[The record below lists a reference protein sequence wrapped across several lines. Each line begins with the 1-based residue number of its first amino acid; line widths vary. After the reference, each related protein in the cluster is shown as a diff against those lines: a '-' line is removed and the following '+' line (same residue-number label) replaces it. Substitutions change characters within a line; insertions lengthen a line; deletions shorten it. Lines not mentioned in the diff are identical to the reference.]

1 MADPSTAGVR
11 SLHGVD
17 VERGLVIPL
26 ADGTRL
32 SGDLY
37 RPAGR
42 PSGPVLVSYY
52 PYRHDD
58 IIGSLFEATR
68 IGLARRGYATL
79 FADMTGTGASDGIYA
94 ESFDLPR
101 EGRDC
106 AQIIEWASGQRWCD
120 GSVGAWGVS
129 YGGMNALAA
138 AACRPPHLRGIV
150 AVYATTD
157 MYADTIAPGGC
168 PAMLGRYAWAAHMLA
183 LGLCPPTRQDP
194 GGSWE
199 RTWRRRLRRLASAP
213 PHALT
218 WQAHPERDDY
228 WQARVVDAAAIEVP
242 TMLIGGWADA
252 YSDAM
257 LRAFG
262 QVGGEKRLIMGPWM
276 HVLPHLSTVEPWDWV
291 NAMADWWDACMSPD
305 AASAVPAAAEPPVLY
320 YSRGGGAGGGGADGG
335 GADGGG
341 GWRAAPQWPP
351 PGVRTRRFFPAGN
364 RLACEPPAQ
373 ARSHGYRADP
383 LVGLAAGIWDPFGT
397 GSGWP
402 EEQSGD
408 DARSLTFTSD
418 PLPEPLLIAGSPE
431 VDLRVSLPADDE
443 TNLVARVSVVGP
455 DERSTLITSGR
466 LRVPAAGGD
475 PGGGETG
482 DGAAGSPSGTITVAM
497 GAAAFEVPA
506 GSRLR
511 LSVAC
516 ADFPHIWPTPANPEL
531 TVVTGPDAACELR
544 LPVRA
549 AGADAPGAAGD
560 EPASIE
566 PPPPGDDPG
575 WVSDGEPVYRVEQD
589 KTTGESSVTFGI
601 RSRLSPPSGAGLRSQ
616 ELFTARVRPQ
626 RPDGAT
632 VQARVDIGVR
642 LPAGER
648 IQVAVRSTSH
658 RRSSVIEAS
667 VVQDGAT
674 LLHRRWS
681 DDETDG

>member
-1 MADPSTAGVR
+1 MAAESPAGV
-11 SLHGVD
+11 L

-37 RPAGR
+37 RPPGR

-52 PYRHDD
+52 PYRADD
-58 IIGSLFEATR
+58 IIGSLFEGTR

-79 FADMTGTGASDGIYA
+79 FADMAGTGASEGSYA

-101 EGRDC
+101 EGSDC
-106 AQIIEWASGQRWCD
+106 AQIIEWAAARPWCD

-157 MYADTIAPGGC
+157 MYRDTIAPGGC

-183 LGLCPPTRQDP
+183 LGLCPPTRQDR
-194 GGSWE
+194 GGRWQ
-199 RTWRRRLRRLASAP
+199 RTWRQRLERLENAP

-228 WQARVVDAAAIEVP
+228 WQARVVDATAIEVP
-242 TMLIGGWADA
+242 AMLIGGWADA

-257 LRAFG
+257 FGAFD
-262 QVGGEKRLIMGPWM
+262 QVGGAKRLIMGPWM
-276 HVLPHLSTVEPWDWV
+276 HVLPHLSAVQPYDWV
-291 NAMADWWDACMSPD
+291 SAMADWWDRCLSTDPAT
-305 AASAVPAAAEPPVLY
+305 AADPAAGEPPVLY
-320 YSRGGGAGGGGADGG
+320 FSH
-335 GADGGG
+335 GG
-341 GWRAAPQWPP
+341 GWRAARHWPP
-351 PGVRTRRFFPAGN
+351 PGVTTRRFFPAGN
-364 RLACEPPAQ
+364 RLEPAPPAETA
-373 ARSHGYRADP
+373 ARSYRADP

-408 DARSLTFTSD
+408 DARSLTFTGD
-418 PLPEPLLIAGSPE
+418 PLPEPLLIAGAPE
-431 VDLRVSLPADDE
+431 ADLQVSLPADGE
-443 TNLVARVSVVGP
+443 TNLVVRVSAVGP
-455 DERSTLITSGR
+455 DERSTLITSGW
-466 LRVPAAGGD
+466 LRVPPAG
-475 PGGGETG
+475 P
-482 DGAAGSPSGTITVAM
+482 AAGSPRRITVALSS
-497 GAAAFEVPA
+497 AAFEVPA

-511 LSVAC
+511 LCVAC

-531 TVVTGPDAACELR
+531 TVTTGPDSPCELR
-544 LPVRA
+544 LPVRPA
-549 AGADAPGAAGD
+549 AGGD
-560 EPASIE
+560 EPASIT
-566 PPPPGDDPG
+566 PPPPGADPG
-575 WVSDGEPVYRVEQD
+575 WVSDGEPVYRVTED
-589 KTTGESSVTFGI
+589 KTTGERAVAFGVRARVT
-601 RSRLSPPSGAGLRSQ
+601 PPSGADLRSD
-616 ELFTARVRPQ
+616 ELFTARVRPG

-632 VQARVDIGVR
+632 VQAEVGIGVC

-658 RRSSVIEAS
+658 RGSSVIEAS

-674 LLHRRWS
+674 LLHRRWAGPV
-681 DDETDG
+681 TRRNG

>member
-1 MADPSTAGVR
+1 MAALP
-11 SLHGVD
+11 GVD

-32 SGDLY
+32 AGDLY

-42 PSGPVLVSYY
+42 ASGPVLVSYY

-58 IIGSLFEATR
+58 IIGSLFEQTR

-79 FADMTGTGASDGIYA
+79 FADMTGTGASEGSYA

-106 AQIIEWASGQRWCD
+106 AQIIEWAAGQQWCD

-194 GGSWE
+194 GGQWE
-199 RTWRRRLRRLASAP
+199 RTWRQRLERLEGAP
-213 PHALT
+213 PHALN

-242 TMLIGGWADA
+242 AMLIGGWADA

-257 LRAFG
+257 FRAFDDVRG
-262 QVGGEKRLIMGPWM
+262 AKRVVMGPWM
-276 HVLPHLSTVEPWDWV
+276 HVLPHLSVVEPWDWV
-291 NAMADWWDACMSPD
+291 AAMADWWDACMAPD
-305 AASAVPAAAEPPVLY
+305 AAAAVLAAAEPPVLY
-320 YSRGGGAGGGGADGG
+320 YSH
-335 GADGGG
+335 GG
-341 GWRAAPQWPP
+341 GWRAARQWPP
-351 PGVRTRRFFPAGN
+351 AGVSTRRFFPAGN
-364 RLACEPPAQ
+364 RLETAAASQ
-373 ARSHGYRADP
+373 SAVRAYRADP

-408 DARSLTFTSD
+408 DARSVTFTSD
-418 PLPEPLLIAGSPE
+418 PLPEPLLIAGGPS
-431 VDLRVSLPADDE
+431 VDLHIGLPADDE
-443 TNLVARVSVVGP
+443 TNLVARVSMVGP
-455 DERSTLITSGR
+455 DERSTLITSGW
-466 LRVPAAGGD
+466 LRIPPRGGD
-475 PGGGETG
+475 
-482 DGAAGSPSGTITVAM
+482 AAEGPRKITVPLA
-497 GAAAFEVPA
+497 AAAFEVPA
-506 GSRLR
+506 GSRVR

-516 ADFPHIWPTPANPEL
+516 ADFPHIWPTAANPE
-531 TVVTGPDAACELR
+531 VSVATGPDVACELR
-544 LPVRA
+544 LPVRSA
-549 AGADAPGAAGD
+549 AGGD
-560 EPASIE
+560 DPASIA
-566 PPPPGDDPG
+566 PPPPGADPG

-589 KTTGESSVTFGI
+589 KTTGETAVAFGI
-601 RSRLSPPSGAGLRSQ
+601 RARVSPPSGADLRSQ
-616 ELFTARVRPQ
+616 ELFTARVRPG

-632 VQARVDIGVR
+632 VQAEVDIGVR

-667 VVQDGAT
+667 VAQDGAT

-681 DDETDG
+681 AGGPGPGGGAGPDGGAPEP

>member
-1 MADPSTAGVR
+1 MADAS
-11 SLHGVD
+11 SSGVD
-17 VERGLVIPL
+17 VERGVAIPL
-26 ADGTRL
+26 ADGTLL

-52 PYRHDD
+52 PYRADD
-58 IIGSLFEATR
+58 IIGSLFEQTR

-79 FADMTGTGASDGIYA
+79 FADMTGTGASEGSYA

-106 AQIIEWASGQRWCD
+106 AQIIEWASRQQWCD

-194 GGSWE
+194 GGGWE
-199 RTWRRRLRRLASAP
+199 RTWRRRLRRLESAP

-228 WQARVVDAAAIEVP
+228 WQARVVNAAAIEVP
-242 TMLIGGWADA
+242 AMLIGGWADA

-257 LRAFG
+257 FRAFG
-262 QVGGEKRLIMGPWM
+262 QVGGAKRLIMGPWM
-276 HVLPHLSTVEPWDWV
+276 HVLPHLSAVEPWDWV
-291 NAMADWWDACMSPD
+291 SAMADWWDACMAPD
-305 AASAVPAAAEPPVLY
+305 AAAAVARATEPPVLY
-320 YSRGGGAGGGGADGG
+320 YSHGGGESGGGEREGG
-335 GADGGG
+335 ESG
-341 GWRAAPQWPP
+341 GWRVARQWPP
-351 PGVRTRRFFPAGN
+351 AGLSTRRFFPAAN
-364 RLACEPPAQ
+364 RLVDTPPAH
-373 ARSHGYRADP
+373 AAVRTYRGDP

-408 DARSLTFTSD
+408 DARSLTCTSD
-418 PLPEPLLIAGSPE
+418 PLPEPLLITGSPE
-431 VDLRVSLPADDE
+431 VDLQVGLPAELE
-443 TNLVARVSVVGP
+443 TNLVARVSMVGA

-466 LRVPAAGGD
+466 LRVPAT
-475 PGGGETG
+475 GGETG
-482 DGAAGSPSGTITVAM
+482 GDDGESPSRTITVTM
-497 GAAAFEVPA
+497 GAAAFEMPA
-506 GSRLR
+506 GSRVR

-516 ADFPHIWPTPANPEL
+516 ADFPHIWPTPANPWL
-531 TVVTGPDAACELR
+531 TVATGPDAASELR

-549 AGADAPGAAGD
+549 AAGDAPGETGD
-560 EPASIE
+560 EPASIA
-566 PPPPGDDPG
+566 PPPPGADPG

-589 KTTGESSVTFGI
+589 KTTGESAVTFGI
-601 RSRLSPPSGAGLRSQ
+601 RSRVSPPSGAELRSQ

-632 VQARVDIGVR
+632 VQAQVDIGVR
-642 LPAGER
+642 MPAGER

-681 DDETDG
+681 DDGTDG

>member
-1 MADPSTAGVR
+1 MAVPSAPGVE
-11 SLHGVD
+11 
-17 VERGLVIPL
+17 VERGLLIPL
-26 ADGTRL
+26 ADGTL
-32 SGDLY
+32 LAGDLY
-37 RPAGR
+37 RPAGG
-42 PSGPVLVSYY
+42 PAGPVLVSYY

-58 IIGSLFEATR
+58 IIGSLFEQTR

-79 FADMTGTGASDGIYA
+79 FADMTGTGASEGSYA

-106 AQIIEWASGQRWCD
+106 AQIIEWAAGQPWCD
-120 GSVGAWGVS
+120 GRTGAWGVS

-194 GGSWE
+194 GGRWE
-199 RTWRRRLRRLASAP
+199 RTWRRRLARLENAP

-218 WQAHPERDDY
+218 WQAHPERDEY
-228 WQARVVDAAAIEVP
+228 WRSRVVDASAIEVP
-242 TMLIGGWADA
+242 AMIIGGWADA

-257 LRAFG
+257 FRAFDDVRG
-262 QVGGEKRLIMGPWM
+262 AKRVVMGPWM

-291 NAMADWWDACMSPD
+291 GAMADWWDACMAPD
-305 AASAVPAAAEPPVLY
+305 AAAAASAAAEPPVLY
-320 YSRGGGAGGGGADGG
+320 YSHGGGSGGGSAG
-335 GADGGG
+335 GGG
-341 GWRAAPQWPP
+341 GWRAARQWPP
-351 PGVRTRRFFPAGN
+351 AGVSTMRLFPAGH
-364 RLACEPPAQ
+364 RLENVPPAEP
-373 ARSHGYRADP
+373 AVRDYRADP

-408 DARSLTFTSD
+408 DARSLAFTSD
-418 PLPEPLLIAGSPE
+418 PLAEPLLIAGSPAA
-431 VDLRVSLPADDE
+431 DLQVSLPADDE
-443 TNLVARVSVVGP
+443 TNLVARLSMVGP
-455 DERSTLITSGR
+455 DERSTLITSGW
-466 LRVPAAGGD
+466 LRVRPV
-475 PGGGETG
+475 GGG
-482 DGAAGSPSGTITVAM
+482 GAGAFKKITVPLC
-497 GAAAFEVPA
+497 AAAFEVPA
-506 GSRLR
+506 GSRVR

-531 TVVTGPDAACELR
+531 SVATGPDAACELR
-544 LPVRA
+544 LPARPA
-549 AGADAPGAAGD
+549 AGGD
-560 EPASIE
+560 EPASIA
-566 PPPPGDDPG
+566 PPPPGADPG

-589 KTTGESSVTFGI
+589 KTTGETAVAFGV
-601 RSRLSPPSGAGLRSQ
+601 RSRVSPPSGADLRSR
-616 ELFTARVRPQ
+616 ELFTARVRPG

-632 VQARVDIGVR
+632 VQGEVDIAVC

-658 RRSSVIEAS
+658 RGSSVIEAS

-681 DDETDG
+681 GGGPAPDGGAPDP

>member
-1 MADPSTAGVR
+1 MADPSV
-11 SLHGVD
+11 SSVD
-17 VERGLVIPL
+17 VERGLLIPL
-26 ADGTRL
+26 ADGTGL
-32 SGDLY
+32 AGDLY

-58 IIGSLFEATR
+58 IIGSLFEQTR

-79 FADMTGTGASDGIYA
+79 FADMTGTGASDGSYA

-106 AQIIEWASGQRWCD
+106 AQIIEWAARQQWCD

-194 GGSWE
+194 GGRWE
-199 RTWRRRLRRLASAP
+199 RTWRRRLERLESAP

-218 WQAHPERDDY
+218 WQEHPERDDY
-228 WQARVVDAAAIEVP
+228 WRARVVDATAIEVP
-242 TMLIGGWADA
+242 AMIIGGWADA

-257 LRAFG
+257 FRAYED
-262 QVGGEKRLIMGPWM
+262 VGGAKRVIMGPWM

-291 NAMADWWDACMSPD
+291 GAMADWWDACMAPD
-305 AASAVPAAAEPPVLY
+305 AAAAAPAAAEPPVLY
-320 YSRGGGAGGGGADGG
+320 YSH
-335 GADGGG
+335 GG
-341 GWRAAPQWPP
+341 GWRAARQWPP
-351 PGVRTRRFFPAGN
+351 VGVTTRRFFPAGN
-364 RLACEPPAQ
+364 RLETAPAS
-373 ARSHGYRADP
+373 RSAVRAYRADP

-402 EEQSGD
+402 DEQSGD

-418 PLPEPLLIAGSPE
+418 PLPEPLLIAGSPS
-431 VDLRVSLPADDE
+431 VDLQVGLPADDE
-443 TNLVARVSVVGP
+443 TNLVARVSMVGP
-455 DERSTLITSGR
+455 DERSTLITSGW
-466 LRVPAAGGD
+466 LRIP
-475 PGGGETG
+475 PGAG
-482 DGAAGSPSGTITVAM
+482 DGAGSPSRKITVPL
-497 GAAAFEVPA
+497 GAAAFEMPA
-506 GSRLR
+506 GSRVR

-531 TVVTGPDAACELR
+531 SVTTGPDTACELR
-544 LPVRA
+544 LPVRPA
-549 AGADAPGAAGD
+549 AGGD
-560 EPASIE
+560 EPASIA
-566 PPPPGDDPG
+566 PPPPGADPG

-589 KTTGESSVTFGI
+589 KTTGESAVTFGI

-616 ELFTARVRPQ
+616 EMFTARVRPG

-632 VQARVDIGVR
+632 VAAQVDIGVC

-667 VVQDGAT
+667 VVQDGVT
-674 LLHRRWS
+674 LLDRRWS
-681 DDETDG
+681 GGGPGTAPDP

>member
-1 MADPSTAGVR
+1 MADPSTSGVR
-11 SLHGVD
+11 SFDGVD

-26 ADGTRL
+26 ADGTLL

-42 PSGPVLVSYY
+42 RSGPVLVSYY
-52 PYRHDD
+52 PYRADD
-58 IIGSLFEATR
+58 IIGSLFEQTR
-68 IGLARRGYATL
+68 IGLAGRGYATL
-79 FADMTGTGASDGIYA
+79 FADMTGTGASDGSYA

-106 AQIIEWASGQRWCD
+106 AHIIEWAARQQWCD
-120 GSVGAWGVS
+120 GRVGAWGVS

-194 GGSWE
+194 GGRWE
-199 RTWRRRLRRLASAP
+199 RTWRQRLRRLESAS
-213 PHALT
+213 PHALN

-242 TMLIGGWADA
+242 AMLIGGWADA

-257 LRAFG
+257 FRAFG
-262 QVGGEKRLIMGPWM
+262 QVGGAKRLIMGPWM

-291 NAMADWWDACMSPD
+291 GAMADWWDACMAPD
-305 AASAVPAAAEPPVLY
+305 AAAAVPAVAEPPVLY
-320 YSRGGGAGGGGADGG
+320 YSH
-335 GADGGG
+335 GG
-341 GWRAAPQWPP
+341 GWRAARQWPP
-351 PGVRTRRFFPAGN
+351 AGVSTRRFFPAAN
-364 RLACEPPAQ
+364 RLEDAPPAEE
-373 ARSHGYRADP
+373 AVRRYRADP

-418 PLPEPLLIAGSPE
+418 PLPGPLLIAGSPE
-431 VDLRVSLPADDE
+431 VDLLVSLPAGDE
-443 TNLVARVSVVGP
+443 TNLVARVSAVGP

-475 PGGGETG
+475 KGR
-482 DGAAGSPSGTITVAM
+482 DGAGSPSRSFTVAM

-506 GSRLR
+506 GSRVR

-531 TVVTGPDAACELR
+531 TVTTGPGAAGELR
-544 LPVRA
+544 LPARAA
-549 AGADAPGAAGD
+549 AGAGTAEAGGD
-560 EPASIE
+560 EPASIT

-575 WVSDGEPVYRVEQD
+575 WVSDGEPVYRAEQD
-589 KTTGESSVTFGI
+589 KTTGESAITFGV
-601 RSRLSPPSGAGLRSQ
+601 RSRLSPPSGAELRSQ
-616 ELFTARVRPQ
+616 ELFTARMRPE
-626 RPDGAT
+626 RPEGAT
-632 VQARVDIGVR
+632 VQAQVDIGLC

-681 DDETDG
+681 DDGTDG

>member
-1 MADPSTAGVR
+1 MADPSTSGV
-11 SLHGVD
+11 H

-26 ADGTRL
+26 ADGTVL

-52 PYRHDD
+52 PYRADD
-58 IIGSLFEATR
+58 IIGSLFEQTR

-79 FADMTGTGASDGIYA
+79 FADMAGTGASDGCYA

-101 EGRDC
+101 EGADC
-106 AQIIEWASGQRWCD
+106 AQIIEWASRQRWCD

-194 GGSWE
+194 GGRWA
-199 RTWRRRLRRLASAP
+199 RTWRRRLRRLESAS

-228 WQARVVDAAAIEVP
+228 WRARVVDAAAIEVP
-242 TMLIGGWADA
+242 AMLIGGWADA

-262 QVGGEKRLIMGPWM
+262 QVGGAKRLIMGPWM
-276 HVLPHLSTVEPWDWV
+276 HVLPHLSAVEPWDWV
-291 NAMADWWDACMSPD
+291 SAMADWWDACMAPD
-305 AASAVPAAAEPPVLY
+305 ATAAVSAAAEPPVLY
-320 YSRGGGAGGGGADGG
+320 YSRGGG
-335 GADGGG
+335 
-341 GWRAAPQWPP
+341 WRAARQWPP
-351 PGVRTRRFFPAGN
+351 AGVSARRFFPAGH
-364 RLACEPPAQ
+364 RLETSPSPEAAV
-373 ARSHGYRADP
+373 RGYRADP
-383 LVGLAAGIWDPFGT
+383 LAGLAAGIWDPFGT

-408 DARSLTFTSD
+408 DARSLVFTSD
-418 PLPEPLLIAGSPE
+418 PLPEPLLIAGRPE
-431 VDLRVSLPADDE
+431 ADLQVSLPAGDE
-443 TNLVARVSVVGP
+443 TNLVARVSMVGP
-455 DERSTLITSGR
+455 DERSTLIACGR
-466 LRVPAAGGD
+466 LRVPPRGADAAGG
-475 PGGGETG
+475 PRK
-482 DGAAGSPSGTITVAM
+482 ITVPLA
-497 GAAAFEVPA
+497 AAAFEVPA
-506 GSRLR
+506 GSRVR

-516 ADFPHIWPTPANPEL
+516 ADFPHIWPTPTNPEL
-531 TVVTGPDAACELR
+531 SVATGPDAAGELR
-544 LPVRA
+544 VPVRPA
-549 AGADAPGAAGD
+549 AGGD
-560 EPASIE
+560 EPASIA
-566 PPPPGDDPG
+566 PPPPGADPG
-575 WVSDGEPVYRVEQD
+575 WASDGEPVYRVEHD
-589 KTTGESSVTFGI
+589 KTTGESAVTFGI
-601 RSRLSPPSGAGLRSQ
+601 RARLSPPSGADLRSQ
-616 ELFTARVRPQ
+616 ELFTARVRPG

-632 VQARVDIGVR
+632 VAAQVDIAVC

-674 LLHRRWS
+674 LLHRRWTGG
-681 DDETDG
+681 DPATCGGPADL

>member
-1 MADPSTAGVR
+1 MADPSMSGVR
-11 SLHGVD
+11 
-17 VERGLVIPL
+17 VERGLAIPL

-37 RPAGR
+37 RPAAR
-42 PSGPVLVSYY
+42 ARGPVLVSYY
-52 PYRHDD
+52 PYRADD
-58 IIGSLFEATR
+58 IIGSLFEQTR
-68 IGLARRGYATL
+68 IGLAARGYATL
-79 FADMTGTGASDGIYA
+79 FADMTGTGASEGSYA

-101 EGRDC
+101 EGADC
-106 AQIIEWASGQRWCD
+106 AQIIEWASRQPWCD
-120 GSVGAWGVS
+120 GSIGAWGVS

-194 GGSWE
+194 GGRWE
-199 RTWRRRLRRLASAP
+199 RTWRQRLERLASAP

-228 WQARVVDAAAIEVP
+228 WQARVVDATAIEVP
-242 TMLIGGWADA
+242 AMLIGGWADA

-257 LRAFG
+257 FRAFDDVRG
-262 QVGGEKRLIMGPWM
+262 ARRVVMGPWM
-276 HVLPHLSTVEPWDWV
+276 HVLPHLSPVEPWDWV
-291 NAMADWWDACMSPD
+291 GAMADWWDACMAPD
-305 AASAVPAAAEPPVLY
+305 AAAAVPAAAEPPVLY
-320 YSRGGGAGGGGADGG
+320 YSH
-335 GADGGG
+335 GG
-341 GWRAAPQWPP
+341 GWRAARQWPP
-351 PGVRTRRFFPAGN
+351 AGVSTRRFFPAGH
-364 RLACEPPAQ
+364 RLEPEPPAE
-373 ARSHGYRADP
+373 ASSRAYRGDP

-397 GSGWP
+397 GCGWP

-408 DARSLTFTSD
+408 DARSLAFTSD
-418 PLPEPLLIAGSPE
+418 PLPEPLLIAGRPS
-431 VDLRVSLPADDE
+431 VDLRVGRPADEE

-455 DERSTLITSGR
+455 DERSTLITSGW
-466 LRVPAAGGD
+466 LRVPPAGRDSGGDDAGGD
-475 PGGGETG
+475 DADSDDAG
-482 DGAAGSPSGTITVAM
+482 DDVAAPPRKITVPL

-516 ADFPHIWPTPANPEL
+516 ADFPHIWPSPANPEL
-531 TVVTGPDAACELR
+531 SIVTGPDAACELR
-544 LPVRA
+544 LPVRPE
-549 AGADAPGAAGD
+549 AGGD
-560 EPASIE
+560 EPASIA
-566 PPPPGDDPG
+566 PPPPGADPG

-589 KTTGESSVTFGI
+589 KTTGESAVTFGI
-601 RSRLSPPSGAGLRSQ
+601 RSRLSPPSGADLRSQ
-616 ELFTARVRPQ
+616 ELFTARLRPG

-632 VQARVDIGVR
+632 VQAQVDIGLC

-667 VVQDGAT
+667 VVQDGVT
-674 LLHRRWS
+674 LLQRRWS
-681 DDETDG
+681 GDGPGAAGGPGPAGGAADR

>member
-1 MADPSTAGVR
+1 MADPSMSGV
-11 SLHGVD
+11 H

-32 SGDLY
+32 AGDLY
-37 RPAGR
+37 RPAG
-42 PSGPVLVSYY
+42 PSSGPVLVSYY

-58 IIGSLFEATR
+58 IIGSLFEQTR
-68 IGLARRGYATL
+68 IGLAGRGYATL
-79 FADMTGTGASDGIYA
+79 FADMTGTGASEGSYA

-101 EGRDC
+101 EGADC
-106 AQIIEWASGQRWCD
+106 AQIIEWAAGQPWCD
-120 GSVGAWGVS
+120 GRTGAWGVS

-194 GGSWE
+194 GGRWA
-199 RTWRRRLRRLASAP
+199 RTWRQRLRRLENAR

-228 WQARVVDAAAIEVP
+228 WRARVVDAGAIKVP
-242 TMLIGGWADA
+242 AMIIGGWADA

-257 LRAFG
+257 FRAFD
-262 QVGGEKRLIMGPWM
+262 QVRGAKRVVMGPWM
-276 HVLPHLSTVEPWDWV
+276 HVLPHLSVVEPWDWV
-291 NAMADWWDACMSPD
+291 GEMADWWDACMAPD
-305 AASAVPAAAEPPVLY
+305 AAAGTPVIVEPSVLY
-320 YSRGGGAGGGGADGG
+320 FSH
-335 GADGGG
+335 GG
-341 GWRAAPQWPP
+341 GWRAARQWPP
-351 PGVRTRRFFPAGN
+351 HGVSTRRFYPAGH
-364 RLACEPPAQ
+364 RLSPEPPAE
-373 ARSHGYRADP
+373 ASIRTYRADP

-408 DARSLTFTSD
+408 DARSLAFTSD
-418 PLPEPLLIAGSPE
+418 LLPEPLLIAGSPS
-431 VDLRVSLPADDE
+431 VDLQVGLPADDE
-443 TNLVARVSVVGP
+443 TNLVARVSMVGP
-455 DERSTLITSGR
+455 GERSTLITSGW
-466 LRVPAAGGD
+466 LRVPPRSSDAAEG
-475 PGGGETG
+475 PRK
-482 DGAAGSPSGTITVAM
+482 ITVPLA
-497 GAAAFEVPA
+497 GAAFEVPA
-506 GSRLR
+506 GSRVR

-531 TVVTGPDAACELR
+531 ILATGPDAACELR
-544 LPVRA
+544 LPVRPA
-549 AGADAPGAAGD
+549 AGGD
-560 EPASIE
+560 EPASIA
-566 PPPPGDDPG
+566 PPPPGADPG

-589 KTTGESSVTFGI
+589 KTTSETAVAFGI
-601 RSRLSPPSGAGLRSQ
+601 RSRVSPPSGADLRSQ
-616 ELFTARVRPQ
+616 ELFTARVRPG

-632 VQARVDIGVR
+632 VQAQVDIGVR

-658 RRSSVIEAS
+658 RSSSVIEAS

>member
-1 MADPSTAGVR
+1 MAEPSMPGV
-11 SLHGVD
+11 H

-37 RPAGR
+37 RPAG
-42 PSGPVLVSYY
+42 PPGGPVLVSYY
-52 PYRHDD
+52 PYRADD
-58 IIGSLFEATR
+58 IIGSLFEQTR

-79 FADMTGTGASDGIYA
+79 FADMTGTGASEGSYA

-106 AQIIEWASGQRWCD
+106 AQIIEWAAGQPWCD

-194 GGSWE
+194 GGRWE
-199 RTWRRRLRRLASAP
+199 RTWRQRLKRLENAP

-228 WQARVVDAAAIEVP
+228 WQARVVDATAIEVP
-242 TMLIGGWADA
+242 AMLIGGWADA

-257 LRAFG
+257 FRVFG
-262 QVGGEKRLIMGPWM
+262 QVGGAKRLIMGPWM
-276 HVLPHLSTVEPWDWV
+276 HVLPHLSTVEPYDWV
-291 NAMADWWDACMSPD
+291 SAMADWWDACMAPD
-305 AASAVPAAAEPPVLY
+305 AAAALPAAAEPPVLY
-320 YSRGGGAGGGGADGG
+320 FSR
-335 GADGGG
+335 GG
-341 GWRAAPQWPP
+341 GWRAARQWPP
-351 PGVRTRRFFPAGN
+351 SGVSTRRFFPAGH
-364 RLACEPPAQ
+364 RLENAPPAQ
-373 ARSHGYRADP
+373 PAVRAYRADP

-418 PLPEPLLIAGSPE
+418 PLPEPLLIAGRPE
-431 VDLRVSLPADDE
+431 ADLRVSLPADEE

-455 DERSTLITSGR
+455 DERSTLITSGW
-466 LRVPAAGGD
+466 LRVPPAGGD
-475 PGGGETG
+475 
-482 DGAAGSPSGTITVAM
+482 DAGSPPRKITVAL
-497 GAAAFEVPA
+497 GAAAFDVPA
-506 GSRLR
+506 GSRVR

-516 ADFPHIWPTPANPEL
+516 ADFPHIWPSPANPEIS
-531 TVVTGPDAACELR
+531 VATGPDTACELR
-544 LPVRA
+544 LPVRPA
-549 AGADAPGAAGD
+549 AGGGEPAAGGD
-560 EPASIE
+560 EPASIA
-566 PPPPGDDPG
+566 PPPPGPDPG

-589 KTTGESSVTFGI
+589 KTTAESAVTFGI
-601 RSRLSPPSGAGLRSQ
+601 RSRLSPPSGADLRSQ
-616 ELFTARVRPQ
+616 ELFTARLRPG

-632 VQARVDIGVR
+632 VTGQVDIGVC

-674 LLHRRWS
+674 LLHRRWPGGGPGPA
-681 DDETDG
+681 DDTPDP